1 MRAFHLSVPVL
12 AGAALC
18 AASGCSPSAVT
29 ARHTV
34 SEYRA
39 DAVLRHQ
46 QMAECANDPGTLGAT
61 PDCVNAQQAS
71 RLEDTQ
77 SLRQLP
83 PIRLPEKKQPTAKD
97 AQGH

>member
-18 AASGCSPSAVT
+18 AVTGCSPSTVT
-29 ARHTV
+29 AHHTV

-39 DAVLRHQ
+39 DAALRHR
-46 QMAECANDPGTLGAT
+46 QMAVCSNDPGTLGAT
-61 PDCVNAQQAS
+61 PDCINAQQAA
-71 RLEDTQ
+71 RMEDTQ

-83 PIRLPEKKQPTAKD
+83 PILLPEKKQPTAKD

>member
-1 MRAFHLSVPVL
+1 MRVLHLPVPVL
-12 AGAALC
+12 AVAALC
-18 AASGCSPSAVT
+18 AASGCSPSSVT

-39 DAVLRHQ
+39 DALLRHQ
-46 QMAECANDPGTLGAT
+46 KMAACANDPGTLGAT

-83 PIRLPEKKQPTAKD
+83 PIRLPEKRQPTAKD

>member
-1 MRAFHLSVPVL
+1 MRAFHLSVLVL
-12 AGAALC
+12 AVAALC

-29 ARHTV
+29 AHHTV

-39 DAVLRHQ
+39 DAVLRHR
-46 QMAECANDPGTLGAT
+46 QMAACADDPGTLGET

-83 PIRLPEKKQPTAKD
+83 PIRLPDKGKPAAQD

>member
-1 MRAFHLSVPVL
+1 MRACHLSVPML
-12 AGAALC
+12 AVAALC

-29 ARHTV
+29 AHHTV
-34 SEYRA
+34 LEYRA
-39 DAVLRHQ
+39 DAVLRHR
-46 QMAECANDPGTLGAT
+46 QMAVCANDPGTLGAT

-83 PIRLPEKKQPTAKD
+83 PILLPEKRQPTTKD

>member
-1 MRAFHLSVPVL
+1 MRAFHLPVSVL
-12 AGAALC
+12 AVAAVC
-18 AASGCSPSAVT
+18 AASGCSRSAVT
-29 ARHTV
+29 AHHTV

-46 QMAECANDPGTLGAT
+46 QMAACANDPGTLGAT

-83 PIRLPEKKQPTAKD
+83 PIRLPEKRQPTAKD
-97 AQGH
+97 TQGH

>member
-1 MRAFHLSVPVL
+1 MRAFHLSAPVL
-12 AGAALC
+12 AVAALC

-29 ARHTV
+29 AHHTV

-39 DAVLRHQ
+39 DAVLRHR
-46 QMAECANDPGTLGAT
+46 QMAACADDPGTLGET

-83 PIRLPEKKQPTAKD
+83 PIRLPEKRQPTARD
-97 AQGH
+97 AQGR